1 MFVACRYCPSLS
13 RPRNSPT
20 HPKLSNPDHDTPLGH
35 RPQPQPQPSAG
46 RRAPHASLQVTSA
59 KSLSKFLLRYSKEDV
74 HPVEDEALTSLTT
87 AFLSLS
93 RYLCLCLSPSLHL
106 SPSAFLHIRQA
117 ISLSLSLSVWS
128 VSGICSLPVRPSA
141 LSACLS
147 IDLSSYR
154 SFYQSTCL
162 PIYLQVYISIHV
174 YPSISIMQASVT

>member
-117 ISLSLSLSVWS
+117 LSLSLSHSRSGLYLVS
-128 VSGICSLPVRPSA
+128 VVCLSVLLPCLPV
-141 LSACLS
+141 CLS
-147 IDLSSYR
+147 ICLAIDLSINQPAYLSTYR
-154 SFYQSTCL
+154 S
-162 PIYLQVYISIHV
+162 IYLSMYIH
-174 YPSISIMQASVT
+174 PSPSCKQA